1 MNQNQVEIVH
11 LQEKK
16 FIGIPVTSSFQNH
29 DPKRVEAT
37 KESFLNRKHEI
48 KNVINS
54 HEYVCPHFSSE
65 VLFTYFFCMEVSS
78 LEDIPEG
85 MIGFTAPPHSYA
97 TTRTE
102 KDKSILTLQTMDLKT
117 IQGLLHSR
125 FIDLKILNGQEKQ
138 MYSFQLSIKKVQE
151 ES

>member
-1 MNQNQVEIVH
+1 MNQDQVEIVH

-65 VLFTYFFCMEVSS
+65 VLFTYFFCMEVST

-102 KDKSILTLQTMDLKT
+102 KDPYEQIHTYLANNGFENNSKALALEVYQFEDPEWPGKVDV
-117 IQGLLHSR
+117 
-125 FIDLKILNGQEKQ
+125 FVPVID
-138 MYSFQLSIKKVQE
+138 
-151 ES
+151 